1 MTDKA
6 VREIKDENGV
16 AIARVWEEN
25 PGTMLRC
32 LKCQLADGPKELIEY
47 PETWR
52 KLSDRKLYALCR
64 AAGGTA

>member
-1 MTDKA
+1 MTDSS
-6 VREIKDENGV
+6 VREIKDENGDV
-16 AIARVWEEN
+16 IARGWEEN

-32 LKCQLADGPKELIEY
+32 LQCQVAAGPKELIEY

-64 AAGGTA
+64 AAGNTA